1 MNPQATRLE
10 NQSGRAGGAGQ
21 PLWRPTPQ
29 RIAAAHVTAFRQ
41 FVNHRHGLQLD
52 DYETLWQWSTN
63 HLGDFWTAVW
73 DSAGVV
79 AETRGERAYV
89 PAESMPD
96 ARFFPDARLNF
107 AQNLLRRHDDG
118 TALMF
123 WGEDKVRRQLSWRE
137 LHAEVSRMQQW
148 LAAQGVAAGDRVAA
162 YLPNMP
168 EAIVTMLAASALGA
182 VFTSASP
189 DFGAQGLL
197 DRFGQVKPKVLVACD
212 GYFYAGKT
220 VDVRDKLAQAVPQLS
235 DLQAVLVVPY
245 VADALG
251 TPLDLSAVPKAQ
263 TWGSALGPYAAGDV
277 HYAQLPFDHPLYI
290 LYSSG
295 TTGVPKCI
303 VHRAGGVLLKHL
315 CEMRLHADVHE
326 NDRIFYFTTCG
337 WMMWNWLVSGLSQGA
352 TLCLYDGSPFA
363 AEGNILFDY
372 ADAAGFTHFGTSAK
386 FIEALEKAG
395 LEPAASHRLATLRT
409 VFSTGSPLVPEGF
422 DTVYKRIKRDV
433 CLSSI
438 SGGTDLVSCFTF
450 GTPTHP
456 VWRGEIQAAA
466 LGMAVAVFD
475 EHGKPLPEGS
485 KGELV
490 CTQPF
495 PTMPL
500 GFLVD
505 GSVEKGRDKYLD
517 AYFTRMPGV
526 WHHGDYI
533 ERTVHHGYI
542 IYGRSDAT
550 LNPGGVRIGTAEI
563 YRQVEKLPEV
573 AESLVIGQ
581 NWPPGTYNDV
591 RVVLFVKL
599 REGLTLDE
607 ALIARIK
614 QAIRDNTTPRHVPAR
629 VVQVHD
635 IPRTKSNK
643 IVELAVR
650 NLVHGEPVRNL
661 TALANPE
668 ALEEYR
674 QLRSDL
680 ESS

>member
-1 MNPQATRLE
+1 MNPSASKQPAE
-10 NQSGRAGGAGQ
+10 FVEMNE
-21 PLWRPTPQ
+21 PLWRPSPD
-29 RIAAAHVTAFRQ
+29 RIAFAHVTAFRD
-41 FVNHRHGLQLD
+41 FVNRRHGLQLA
-52 DYETLWQWSTN
+52 DYEALWQWSTS
-63 HLGDFWTAVW
+63 HLGDFWAAVW
-73 DSAGVV
+73 DTSGVI
-79 AETRGERAYV
+79 AETRGDPVYV
-89 PAESMPD
+89 PAASMPD
-96 ARFFPDARLNF
+96 ARFFPNARLNF
-107 AQNLLRRHDDG
+107 AQNLLRRRDDMP
-118 TALMF
+118 ALLF
-123 WGEDKVRRQLSWRE
+123 WGEDKVRREMTWRQL
-137 LHAEVSRMQQW
+137 HDEVSRMQQW
-148 LAAQGVAAGDRVAA
+148 LAGHGVGPGDRVAA

-168 EAIVTMLAASALGA
+168 EAVVTMLAAASLGA

-197 DRFGQVKPKVLVACD
+197 DRFGQVQPKVLVACD
-212 GYFYAGKT
+212 GYFYGGKT
-220 VDVRDKLAQAVPQLS
+220 VDVRDKLMQAVPHMTSLS
-235 DLQAVLVVPY
+235 AVLVVPY
-245 VADALG
+245 VAAALDM
-251 TPLDLSAVPKAQ
+251 PIDVSAVPKAQ
-263 TWGSALGPYAAGDV
+263 TWNQALAPLVAEEV
-277 HYAQLPFDHPLYI
+277 LFVQLPFDHPLYI

-315 CEMRLHADVHE
+315 SEMRLHADVHAG
-326 NDRIFYFTTCG
+326 DRVFYFTTCG
-337 WMMWNWLVSGLSQGA
+337 WMMWNWLVSALTQSA

-363 AEGNILFDY
+363 AEGNVLFDY

-386 FIEALEKAG
+386 YLEALNKAS
-395 LEPAASHRLATLRT
+395 LSPAKTHTLAALRS

-422 DTVYKRIKRDV
+422 DTVYERIKRDV

-466 LGMAVAVFD
+466 LGMAVAVYGED
-475 EHGKPLPEGS
+475 GKPLPEGE

-505 GSVEKGRDKYLD
+505 GSLEKGRSRYLD

-533 ERTVHHGYI
+533 QRTVHQGYI

-573 AESLVIGQ
+573 MESLVIGQ

-591 RVVLFVKL
+591 RVVLFVRL
-599 REGLTLDE
+599 RDGLALDD
-607 ALIARIK
+607 ALIERIK
-614 QAIRDNTTPRHVPAR
+614 QTIRVNTTPRHVPAR

-650 NLVHGEPVRNL
+650 NLVHGEPVKNL

-674 QLRSDL
+674 QMKISL
-680 ESS
+680 EAS

>member
-1 MNPQATRLE
+1 MNAPRTLE
-10 NQSGRAGGAGQ
+10 QNQ
-21 PLWRPTPQ
+21 PLWQPSPE

-41 FVNHRHGLQLD
+41 FVNQRHGLQLA
-52 DYETLWQWSTN
+52 DYEALWQWSIHN
-63 HLGDFWTAVW
+63 LGDFWGAVW
-73 DSAGVV
+73 DSSDVK
-79 AETRGERAYV
+79 AEHRGERVYL
-89 PAESMPD
+89 PADSMPD

-107 AQNLLRRHDDG
+107 AQNLLRRKDDL
-118 TALMF
+118 TAILF
-123 WGEDKVRRQLSWRE
+123 WGEDKVRRELSWRQ

-148 LAAQGVAAGDRVAA
+148 LAAQGVGPGDRVAA
-162 YLPNMP
+162 YLPNLP
-168 EAIVTMLAASALGA
+168 EAIITMLAASSLGA

-189 DFGAQGLL
+189 DFGAQGLI
-197 DRFGQVKPKVLVACD
+197 DRFGQVQPKVLVACD

-220 VDVRDKLAQAVPQLS
+220 VDVRDKLAEAVPRLES
-235 DLQAVLVVPY
+235 LQAVLIVPY
-245 VADALG
+245 VAQALG
-251 TPLDLSAVPKAQ
+251 ARTDLAAIPKAEL
-263 TWGSALGPYAAGDV
+263 WAEALALFAGGEV
-277 HYAQLPFDHPLYI
+277 RFVQLPFDHPLYI

-315 CEMRLHADVHE
+315 SEMRLHADVHTG
-326 NDRIFYFTTCG
+326 DRVFYFTTCG
-337 WMMWNWLVSGLSQGA
+337 WMMWNWLVSALTQSA

-363 AEGNILFDY
+363 AGGNILFDY
-372 ADAAGFTHFGTSAK
+372 ADAVGMTHFGTSAK
-386 FIEALEKAG
+386 FIEAMDKAG
-395 LEPAASHRLATLRT
+395 LEPIKTHRLSALRS
-409 VFSTGSPLVPEGF
+409 VFSTGSPLVAEGF
-422 DTVYKRIKRDV
+422 DTVYQRIKRNV

-438 SGGTDLVSCFTF
+438 SGGTDLVSCFTL

-475 EHGKPLPEGS
+475 EDGKPLPDGQ

-505 GSVEKGRDKYLD
+505 GSMDKGRSKYMD

-533 ERTVHHGYI
+533 ERTAHHGYI

-563 YRQVEKLPEV
+563 YRQVEQLPEV
-573 AESLVIGQ
+573 VESLVIGQ

-599 REGLTLDE
+599 REGLELDE
-607 ALIARIK
+607 ALINRIK
-614 QAIRDNTTPRHVPAR
+614 LAIRNNTTPRHVPAR

-650 NLVHGEPVRNL
+650 NLVHGEPVKNL
-661 TALANPE
+661 TALANPD
-668 ALEEYR
+668 ALDEYR
-674 QLRSDL
+674 QLKSEL
-680 ESS
+680 EAS

>member
-1 MNPQATRLE
+1 MNPQATGLE
-10 NQSGRAGGAGQ
+10 SQSGRAGGAGK
-21 PLWRPTPQ
+21 PLWRPSPQ

-52 DYETLWQWSTN
+52 DYEALWQWSTT

-89 PAESMPD
+89 PADSMPD

-107 AQNLLRRHDDG
+107 AQNLLRRRDDS

-148 LAAQGVAAGDRVAA
+148 LAAQGVVAGDRVAA

-168 EAIVTMLAASALGA
+168 EAVIAMLAASALGA

-220 VDVRDKLAQAVPQLS
+220 VDVRDKLAQAVPQLC

-245 VADALG
+245 AAEALG
-251 TPLDLSAVPKAQ
+251 TRLDLSAVPKAQ
-263 TWGSALGPYAAGDV
+263 AWGAALGPYVPGEV
-277 HYAQLPFDHPLYI
+277 RFAQLPFDHPLYI

-326 NDRIFYFTTCG
+326 GDRVFYFTTCG

-395 LEPAASHRLATLRT
+395 LEPAASHRLAALRS

-422 DTVYKRIKRDV
+422 DTVYTRIKRDV
-433 CLSSI
+433 CLSSL

-475 EHGKPLPEGS
+475 EHGKPLPEGH

-505 GSVEKGRDKYLD
+505 GSIEKGRGKYLD

-533 ERTVHHGYI
+533 ERTAHHGYI

-563 YRQVEKLPEV
+563 YRQVEKLQEV

-599 REGLTLDE
+599 REGLILDE
-607 ALIARIK
+607 ALTARIK

-668 ALEEYR
+668 ALDEYR

>member
-1 MNPQATRLE
+1 MNAPLTLE
-10 NQSGRAGGAGQ
+10 QNQLLWQ
-21 PLWRPTPQ
+21 PSPERV
-29 RIAAAHVTAFRQ
+29 AAAHVTAFRQ
-41 FVNHRHGLQLD
+41 FVNQRHGLQLA
-52 DYETLWQWSTN
+52 DYEALWQWSTHN
-63 HLGDFWTAVW
+63 LGDFWGAVW
-73 DSAGVV
+73 DSSDVK
-79 AETRGERAYV
+79 AEHRGERVYL

-107 AQNLLRRHDDG
+107 AQNLLRRKDDL
-118 TALMF
+118 TAILF
-123 WGEDKVRRQLSWRE
+123 WGEDKVRRELSWRQ

-148 LAAQGVAAGDRVAA
+148 LATQGVGPGDRVAA
-162 YLPNMP
+162 YLPNLP
-168 EAIVTMLAASALGA
+168 EAVITMLAASSLGA

-189 DFGAQGLL
+189 DFGTQGLI
-197 DRFGQVKPKVLVACD
+197 DRFGQVQPKVLVACD

-220 VDVRDKLAQAVPQLS
+220 VDVRDKLSEAIPRLQS
-235 DLQAVLVVPY
+235 LQAVLVVPY
-245 VADALG
+245 VAQAMG
-251 TPLDLSAVPKAQ
+251 APADLSAIPRA
-263 TWGSALGPYAAGDV
+263 TLWAEALAPFASGEV
-277 HYAQLPFDHPLYI
+277 RFVQLPFDHPLYI

-315 CEMRLHADVHE
+315 SEMRLHADVHTG
-326 NDRIFYFTTCG
+326 DRVFYFTTCG
-337 WMMWNWLVSGLSQGA
+337 WMMWNWLVSALTQSA

-363 AEGNILFDY
+363 ASGNILFDY
-372 ADAAGFTHFGTSAK
+372 ADAVGMTHFGTSAK
-386 FIEALEKAG
+386 FIEAMDKAG
-395 LEPAASHRLATLRT
+395 LEPIKTHRLGALRS
-409 VFSTGSPLVPEGF
+409 VFSTGSPLVAEGF
-422 DTVYKRIKRDV
+422 DTVYQRIKRDV

-438 SGGTDLVSCFTF
+438 SGGTDLVSCFTL

-475 EHGKPLPEGS
+475 EDGKPLPDGQ

-505 GSVEKGRDKYLD
+505 GSMDKGRSKYMD

-526 WHHGDYI
+526 WYHGDYI
-533 ERTVHHGYI
+533 ERTAHHGYI

-563 YRQVEKLPEV
+563 YRQVEQLPEV
-573 AESLVIGQ
+573 VESLVIGQ

-599 REGLTLDE
+599 REGLELDD
-607 ALIARIK
+607 ALIHRIK
-614 QAIRDNTTPRHVPAR
+614 LAIRQNTTPRHVPAR

-650 NLVHGEPVRNL
+650 NLVHGEPVKNL
-661 TALANPE
+661 TALANPD
-668 ALEEYR
+668 ALDEYR
-674 QLRSDL
+674 QLKGEL
-680 ESS
+680 EAS